1 MNKISY
7 EELID
12 GLNSRKIV
20 YVNFSVEGYSHY
32 RNCEIII
39 EGMAFYF
46 GSADTIQIYLAKG
59 EYTGFLTTFEENV
72 KLFDFGR
79 KGRYTLKQIWNRIE
93 IREIKY
99 AEKIDLN
106 KF

>member
-46 GSADTIQIYLAKG
+46 GGADTIQIYLAKG
-59 EYTGFLTTFEENV
+59 EYTGFLTAFEENV

-79 KGRYTLKQIWNRIE
+79 KGRYTLKQIWNRIA

>member
-20 YVNFSVEGYSHY
+20 YVYFSVEGYSHY

-46 GSADTIQIYLAKG
+46 GGADTIQIYLAKG